1 MQILHYL
8 RLDSFILV
16 LLFLSILCMYY
27 AVTAKLKSKSGNLLA
42 GCLSVAGVIMLIDR
56 VSVFTN
62 IFVPYLPTIHIVNWV
77 LFCITMFLIFYINIK

>member
-1 MQILHYL
+1 MIILHYL

-27 AVTAKLKSKSGNLLA
+27 AVTAKLKSKLGNLLL
-42 GCLSVAGVIMLIDR
+42 GCLSVACAIMLIDK

-62 IFVPYLPTIHIVNWV
+62 IFAPYLPMIHIVNWV
-77 LFCITMFLIFYINIK
+77 LFCITMILIFSIKTK